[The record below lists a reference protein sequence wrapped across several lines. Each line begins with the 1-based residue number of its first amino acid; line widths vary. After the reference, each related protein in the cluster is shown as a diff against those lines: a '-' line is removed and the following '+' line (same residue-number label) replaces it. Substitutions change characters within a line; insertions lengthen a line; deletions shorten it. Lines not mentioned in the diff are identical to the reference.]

1 MHFNDRILVI
11 DDKVDNLLILE
22 ELLGDDYAVRS
33 AASGE
38 EALRIAPQFK
48 PNLILLDVMMPG
60 LDGNET
66 CDLLRAIP
74 ELKATKVVMVS
85 ARDGVQDRLASYGVG
100 AVDYITKPFHDQ
112 EVLAKVRTWMRMVY
126 SQQVDEIWREADQ
139 ARDALGTA
147 LVRLASFRD
156 TETGDHLIRIRWYAH
171 ALAKQLAVAGP
182 YCRQI
187 DESFLQ
193 QLYRASPLHDI
204 GKVGIED
211 AILRKP
217 GPLSESE
224 FEAIKQHTI
233 IGSEILAQAAA
244 KLPHADYLNMAVDV
258 ARHHHERF
266 DGSGYPDGL
275 AGVEIPLAARIVA
288 LADVFD
294 ALTSRRVY
302 KPAIPVTEAVRIID
316 VNEDRFDPAIIAA
329 FRSRL
334 DDFRQAR
341 DRYAAASSVDNP
353 ELVGA
358 RFEDDSA
365 GENVDH
371 IEHFAIP
378 EGELVG

>member
-22 ELLGDDYAVRS
+22 ELLGDDYTVRS

-60 LDGNET
+60 LNGNET

-139 ARDALGTA
+139 ARDAVGTA

-156 TETGDHLIRIRWYAH
+156 TETGDHLFRIRWYAH
-171 ALAKQLAVAGP
+171 ALAEQLAVAGP

-224 FEAIKQHTI
+224 FEAIKRHTI

-275 AGVEIPLAARIVA
+275 AGADIPLAARIVA

-302 KPAIPVTEAVRIID
+302 KPAIPVTEAVGIIEA
-316 VNEDRFDPAIIAA
+316 NEDRFDPAIVDA

-341 DRYAAASSVDNP
+341 DRYSAASSVDDP

-358 RFEDDSA
+358 RSDDDSA
-365 GENVDH
+365 RGNVDH
-371 IEHFAIP
+371 IEHFAVP
-378 EGELVG
+378 EGEFVG